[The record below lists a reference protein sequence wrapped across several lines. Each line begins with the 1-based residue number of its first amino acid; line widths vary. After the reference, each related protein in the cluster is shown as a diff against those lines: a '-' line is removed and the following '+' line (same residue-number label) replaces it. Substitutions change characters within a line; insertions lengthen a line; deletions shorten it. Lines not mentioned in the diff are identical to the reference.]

1 MMLTRLFG
9 SALLAVVALNGA
21 SFAQSQG
28 TSGTSGT
35 HAQQAQALPQE
46 IKQRLEKH
54 GFTDVQVVPGS
65 YIVSAK
71 AKDGDPVTAI
81 IGPHSLT
88 VFTMNAPSSS
98 STVGSGSKAKS
109 NK

>member
-1 MMLTRLFG
+1 MLTRLFG
-9 SALLAVVALNGA
+9 STLMAIVALNGVA
-21 SFAQSQG
+21 FAQGQS
-28 TSGTSGT
+28 TSGASGT
-35 HAQQAQALPQE
+35 HNQQAQALPDE

-71 AKDGDPVTAI
+71 AEDGDPVTAI

-88 VFTMNAPSSS
+88 VFTMSAPSSS